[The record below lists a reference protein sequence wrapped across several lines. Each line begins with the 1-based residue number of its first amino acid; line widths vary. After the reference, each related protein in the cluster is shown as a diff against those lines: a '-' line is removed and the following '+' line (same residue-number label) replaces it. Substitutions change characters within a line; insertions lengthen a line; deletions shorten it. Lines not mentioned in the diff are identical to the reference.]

1 MALQN
6 SKPAKKTPLSCSDF
20 IEYWDIVIEQWLQNR
35 SGCHELEEQKQ
46 FALNLGI
53 DEENRLP
60 EPYWG
65 DPGNNSFVIMSYNPG
80 PCKDSRH
87 NYRFCADSDNCMI
100 HEVKSKKYSG
110 FAKTFPLYRTLKT
123 TESWFQDS
131 IGRSWWLK
139 HRKKWI
145 EDLTKM
151 LKCKNENPF
160 AMEFCAWHSDNWK
173 GIKSRSIDSSAPY
186 INLLLESFVG
196 AIESSDSHIGIC
208 FGCQFRNSKK
218 FISQIINKGFAYDHN
233 IGKHHI
239 YKRRDLFIV
248 LYCKGDRQ
256 RYPSDLSEI
265 DYIIK
270 RLII

>member
-65 DPGNNSFVIMSYNPG
+65 DPDNCSFVIMNYNPG
-80 PCKDSRH
+80 PCNDSRH
-87 NYRFCADSDNCMI
+87 NYRFCADTDNCMI

-123 TESWFQDS
+123 TES
-131 IGRSWWLK
+131 
-139 HRKKWI
+139 
-145 EDLTKM
+145 
-151 LKCKNENPF
+151 
-160 AMEFCAWHSDNWK
+160 
-173 GIKSRSIDSSAPY
+173 
-186 INLLLESFVG
+186 
-196 AIESSDSHIGIC
+196 
-208 FGCQFRNSKK
+208 
-218 FISQIINKGFAYDHN
+218 
-233 IGKHHI
+233 
-239 YKRRDLFIV
+239 
-248 LYCKGDRQ
+248 
-256 RYPSDLSEI
+256 
-265 DYIIK
+265 
-270 RLII
+270 